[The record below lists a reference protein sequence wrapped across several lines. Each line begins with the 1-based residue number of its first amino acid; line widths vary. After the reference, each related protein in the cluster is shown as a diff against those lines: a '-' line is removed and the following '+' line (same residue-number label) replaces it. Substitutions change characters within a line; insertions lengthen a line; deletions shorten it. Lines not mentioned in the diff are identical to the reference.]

1 MLNITP
7 NIEFTAGKG
16 DVSHLKRLRIVRL
29 LTLIIPSAIL
39 FLVVIAAIFAP
50 LLAPHDPI
58 KTSMT
63 ERFVPPAFVEGG
75 SVNHL
80 LGTDNLGR
88 DIFSRL
94 IYGTRISLCV
104 SLLVIAITAGVGTIL
119 GIISGFSGGRI
130 DNLLM
135 RVTDVSLSFPAIL
148 IAILLSVSIGQGF
161 LTVVLALSILGWA
174 PYARLIRGE
183 ALRLRETDF
192 VGQARIIGASPM
204 RIMLRHIFPN
214 VINPLII
221 MMTLSVGMV
230 ILTESALSFLG
241 AGIPPP
247 TPSWGAMVNE
257 GRTYVDTAWWIS
269 CFPGVAIGLV
279 VLSGNFLGDWLRDKM
294 DPRLRQI

>member
-7 NIEFTAGKG
+7 DIQTAAGKRA
-16 DVSHLKRLRIVRL
+16 VASIRRVQIVRQ
-29 LTLIIPSAIL
+29 LTLIIPATIL
-39 FLVVIAAIFAP
+39 LLVVVAAIFAP
-50 LLAPHDPI
+50 LIAPHDPI
-58 KTSMT
+58 KVTMT
-63 ERFVPPAFVEGG
+63 DRLLPPAFVEGG
-75 SVNHL
+75 KADYL

-88 DIFSRL
+88 DIFSRI
-94 IYGTRISLCV
+94 IYGARISLSV
-104 SLLVIAITAGVGTIL
+104 SLLVIAITAGAGTAIGIL
-119 GIISGFSGGRI
+119 SGFSGGRL
-130 DNLLM
+130 DSLLM
-135 RVTDVSLSFPAIL
+135 RITDVSLSFPPIL
-148 IAILLSVSIGQGF
+148 IAILLSVSMGPGF

-174 PYARLIRGE
+174 GYARLIRGE

-221 MMTLSVGMV
+221 LMTLSVGMV

-247 TPSWGAMVNE
+247 TPSWGAMVND

-269 CFPGVAIGLV
+269 TFPGIAIGLV
-279 VLSGNFLGDWLRDKM
+279 VLSGNFLGDWLRDKL

>member
-1 MLNITP
+1 MLNIIP
-7 NIEFTAGKG
+7 DMGATAGQRAAASIRR
-16 DVSHLKRLRIVRL
+16 VQIVRW
-29 LTLIIPSAIL
+29 LTLLIPAAIL
-39 FLVVIAAIFAP
+39 LLVVIAAIFAP
-50 LLAPHDPI
+50 LLAPYDPV

-63 ERFVPPAFVEGG
+63 ERFIPPAFVEGG
-75 SVNHL
+75 STNHL

-88 DIFSRL
+88 DIFSR
-94 IYGTRISLCV
+94 IIHGSRISLGV

-119 GIISGFSGGRI
+119 GIISGFSGGRT
-130 DNLLM
+130 DNFLM
-135 RVTDVSLSFPAIL
+135 RVTDISLSFPPIL

-161 LTVVLALSILGWA
+161 FTVVLALSILGWA

-192 VGQARIIGASPM
+192 VGQARIIGASPV

-247 TPSWGAMVNE
+247 TPSWGAMVND
-257 GRTYVDTAWWIS
+257 GRTYVDSYWWIS
-269 CFPGVAIGLV
+269 TFPGVAIGLV